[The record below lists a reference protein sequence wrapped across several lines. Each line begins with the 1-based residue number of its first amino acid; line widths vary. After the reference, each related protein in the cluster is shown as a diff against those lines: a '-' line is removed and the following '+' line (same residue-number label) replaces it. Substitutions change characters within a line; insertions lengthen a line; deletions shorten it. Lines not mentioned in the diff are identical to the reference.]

1 MNKINDHIRIPKIKE
16 ITAKEIKPIR
26 VFSERIKVRINL
38 RGMIDANNYMCHEDK
53 IWIGYVIVKN
63 VISPE

>member
-1 MNKINDHIRIPKIKE
+1 MNKINDHILLRRTS
-16 ITAKEIKPIR
+16 TAKEIKPIR

-53 IWIGYVIVKN
+53 IWIGYVTVKT
-63 VISPE
+63 VISPK